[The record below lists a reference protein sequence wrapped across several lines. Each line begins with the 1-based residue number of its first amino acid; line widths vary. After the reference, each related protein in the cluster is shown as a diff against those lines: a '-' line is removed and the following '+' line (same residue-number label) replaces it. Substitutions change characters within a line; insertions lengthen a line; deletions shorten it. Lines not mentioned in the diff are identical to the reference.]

1 MNRSFCF
8 RATRLVP
15 IASLM
20 LLASSAATAQ
30 DWPSLPTTAPAPA
43 DNPVTAAKV
52 ELGKMLF
59 FDPRMS
65 STGTVSCNSCHDIME
80 GGDDSRPTSFGVE
93 GQLGGRNA
101 PTVWNA
107 AFLSAQ
113 FWDGRAPTLEEQA
126 KGPPG
131 NPIEMGMKSAAEAAE
146 RIARIP
152 GYRPWFDRAF
162 GEDAE
167 INEDTVAQAIAT
179 FERTLITPG
188 SAYDRF
194 ADGDAQALTAQQQRG
209 LKTFAETG
217 CTACHSGANFAGP
230 ELPAGTGFF
239 QKFPTIASSP
249 YVEKYD
255 LAADR
260 GRAEATG
267 DEADAH
273 RWRVPTLRNIEHT
286 APYFHNGSVTSLD
299 EAVRVMAST
308 QLNRELD
315 AAAVADI
322 VAFLQAL
329 SGPFP
334 EIVLPR
340 LPNAPGDLLQ

>member
-1 MNRSFCF
+1 M
-8 RATRLVP
+8 
-15 IASLM
+15 ASLL
-20 LLASSAATAQ
+20 LLASSAAIAQ
-30 DWPSLPTTAPAPA
+30 DWRSLPSTAPAPA
-43 DNPVTAAKV
+43 DNPVSAARI

-65 STGTVSCNSCHDIME
+65 STGTVSCNSCHNIME
-80 GGDDSRPTSFGVE
+80 GGDDSRPTSFGVN

-107 AFLSAQ
+107 AFLSVQ
-113 FWDGRAPTLEEQA
+113 FWDGRAATLEDQA

-131 NPIEMGMKSAAEAAE
+131 NPIEMGMKSSADAAE

-152 GYRPWFDRAF
+152 GYRPWFERAF
-162 GEDAE
+162 GADAE
-167 INEDTVAQAIAT
+167 INEDTVARAIAT

-194 ADGDAQALTAQQQRG
+194 AAGDAQALTAQQKRG
-209 LKTFAETG
+209 LETFAQIG
-217 CTACHSGANFAGP
+217 CVACHSGPGFAGP
-230 ELPAGTGFF
+230 ELPTGTGFF
-239 QKFPTIASSP
+239 QKFPTIETSA
-249 YVEKYD
+249 YVARYD

-286 APYFHNGSVTSLD
+286 APYFHNGSVTSLA

-308 QLNRELD
+308 QLDREPTDD
-315 AAAVADI
+315 AVNDI
-322 VAFLQAL
+322 VAFLEAL

>member
-1 MNRSFCF
+1 MNRTPNF
-8 RATRLVP
+8 RSDRLIAAATL
-15 IASLM
+15 L
-20 LLASSAATAQ
+20 LLASSMATAQ
-30 DWPSLPTTAPAPA
+30 DWPALPAVAPAPA
-43 DNPVTAAKV
+43 DNPVTAAGI

-65 STGTVSCNSCHDIME
+65 STGTVSCNSCHNIME
-80 GGDDSRPTSFGVE
+80 GGDDSRPTSVGVN

-113 FWDGRAPTLEEQA
+113 FWDGRAASLEEQA

-131 NPIEMGMKSAAEAAE
+131 NPIEMGMKSAGDAAA

-152 GYRPWFDRAF
+152 GYRPYFERAF
-162 GEDAE
+162 GANAE
-167 INEDTVAQAIAT
+167 INEDTVAKAIAT
-179 FERTLITPG
+179 FERSLITPG

-194 ADGDAQALTAQQQRG
+194 AAGEQQALTEQQQRG

-230 ELPAGTGFF
+230 DLPTGTGFF
-239 QKFPTIASSP
+239 QKFPTIADSP
-249 YVEKYD
+249 YVARYD

-260 GRAEATG
+260 GRAEVTG
-267 DEADAH
+267 DAADAH
-273 RWRVPTLRNIEHT
+273 RWRVPSLRNIEHT

-308 QLNRELD
+308 QLNRELTD
-315 AAAVADI
+315 AAVADI
-322 VAFLQAL
+322 VAFLQSL

-334 EIVLPR
+334 EIAMPR
-340 LPNAPGDLLQ
+340 LPNAPGDLVQ